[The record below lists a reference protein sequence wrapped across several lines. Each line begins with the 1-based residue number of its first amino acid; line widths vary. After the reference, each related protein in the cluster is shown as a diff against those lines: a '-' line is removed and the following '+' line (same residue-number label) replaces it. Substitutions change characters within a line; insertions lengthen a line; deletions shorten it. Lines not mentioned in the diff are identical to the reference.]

1 MKLFRVLKRAV
12 DKAKDDDSGA
22 VTVDWVVLAAATV
35 ILGTTVANTIKPG
48 VSNRANAISSSIVS
62 ATTF

>member
-1 MKLFRVLKRAV
+1 MKLLRFLKKAV
-12 DKAKDDDSGA
+12 DDDSGA

-35 ILGTTVANTIKPG
+35 VLGTAVANTIKPG
-48 VSNRANAISSSIVS
+48 VSNRANAISSGIIS

>member
-1 MKLFRVLKRAV
+1 MKIFDLVK
-12 DKAKDDDSGA
+12 KAAEDESGA

-35 ILGTTVANTIKPG
+35 VLGSTVASIIKPG
-48 VSNRANAISSSIVS
+48 YTDGARFISSAIIS

>member
-1 MKLFRVLKRAV
+1 MKLVRYLK
-12 DKAKDDDSGA
+12 KAFEDDSGA

-35 ILGTTVANTIKPG
+35 IMGSTVINTIKPG
-48 VSNRANAISSSIVS
+48 ISHGGTVISSALVS

>member
-1 MKLFRVLKRAV
+1 MKLLRRLK
-12 DKAKDDDSGA
+12 KASDDDSGA

-35 ILGTTVANTIKPG
+35 IMGSTVISTVAPG
-48 VSNRANAISSSIVS
+48 LKQGGSQIGSAMVS

>member
-1 MKLFRVLKRAV
+1 MKLLRYLKTV
-12 DKAKDDDSGA
+12 AKDDSGA

-35 ILGTTVANTIKPG
+35 IMGSTVINTITPG
-48 VSNRANAISSSIVS
+48 LTRGSSIISSTLVS

>member
-1 MKLFRVLKRAV
+1 MKFLQFLKDAI
-12 DKAKDDDSGA
+12 DDESGA

-35 ILGTTVANTIKPG
+35 IMGSSVINTIKPG
-48 VSNRANAISSSIVS
+48 LTSGANVISSAILS

>member
-1 MKLFRVLKRAV
+1 MKLLRALKIA
-12 DKAKDDDSGA
+12 ADDESGA

-48 VSNRANAISSSIVS
+48 LSNRANAISSGIIS

>member
-1 MKLFRVLKRAV
+1 MKLLRVF
-12 DKAKDDDSGA
+12 KAAADDESGA

-48 VSNRANAISSSIVS
+48 LNNRANAISSGIVS

>member
-1 MKLFRVLKRAV
+1 MNVLCLLKNAI
-12 DKAKDDDSGA
+12 DDESGA

-35 ILGTTVANTIKPG
+35 LMGTSVITVLKPG
-48 VSNRANAISSSIVS
+48 FTDGANLISSAIIS

>member
-1 MKLFRVLKRAV
+1 MTA
-12 DKAKDDDSGA
+12 ADDESGA

-35 ILGTTVANTIKPG
+35 VLGSAVAATIKPG
-48 VSNRANAISSSIVS
+48 ISSGANVISSAILS

>member
-1 MKLFRVLKRAV
+1 MKLLRYLKKV
-12 DKAKDDDSGA
+12 TTDDSGA

-35 ILGTTVANTIKPG
+35 IMGSTVINTITPG
-48 VSNRANAISSSIVS
+48 LDKGSAAISSAMIS